1 MQGSDHRIATRSGNL
16 FARSW
21 RAGAGPANAPAI
33 LLFHDSLGCVELWRE
48 FPAKLAETTG
58 LRVVAYD
65 RLGFGRSDPHPGPI
79 GPDFV
84 RDEGRVSVPAL
95 CDALG
100 LASLILLGHS
110 VGGAMAVATAAQSPS
125 LCRAV
130 VTIASQAFVEDRTL
144 EGIRQ
149 AREAFAEPGQMER
162 LARYHGD
169 KASWVLAAW
178 TETWLSPAFADW
190 SQDAD
195 LARLACPLLVIH
207 GDRDEYG
214 TLRHPERILR
224 RSSAPATMVKLAG
237 CGHVPHRERPDEV
250 CRLAFDFLQGQA
262 PG

>member
-1 MQGSDHRIATRSGNL
+1 MLSSDHRIAAANAHL

-21 RAGAGPANAPAI
+21 QAGETAPTSSAI
-33 LLFHDSLGCVELWRE
+33 LLFHDSLGCADLWRE

-65 RLGFGRSDPHPGPI
+65 RLGFGRSDPSPGAI
-79 GPDFV
+79 GPDFI
-84 RDEGRVSVPAL
+84 RDEGRVFVPAL
-95 CDALG
+95 CEALG
-100 LASLILLGHS
+100 LSSLVLVGHS
-110 VGGAMAVATAAQSPS
+110 VGGAMAVATAAQCPE

-144 EGIRQ
+144 AGIR
-149 AREAFAEPGQMER
+149 EAKAGFAEPGQMER

-169 KASWVLAAW
+169 KAPWVLAAW
-178 TETWLSPAFADW
+178 TETWLSPAFGGW

-195 LARLACPLLVIH
+195 LRRLACSLLVIH
-207 GDRDEYG
+207 GDHDEYG
-214 TLRHPERILR
+214 SLRHPERIVR
-224 RSSAPATMVKLAG
+224 GSAAPATMVTLEG

-250 CRLAFDFLQGQA
+250 CRHVLDFLQGQD